1 MADKAP
7 YRLVVKFDG
16 ANPEKIAAALQQLRE
31 TASDYDQTGESTA
44 TMTIES
50 WQEAPLRAVMDEFE
64 LWLYRH
70 APGLVK
76 DQGMVLYR
84 PGLRPETAEMLA
96 REKKRTPMDQE
107 GWDQQPAEPETEERE
122 GEVLIPPDTYQRLA
136 LPAPA
141 EEADLVLEG
150 AYTVDGEGD
159 DQ

>member
-7 YRLVVKFDG
+7 YKLVVKFDG
-16 ANPEKIAAALQQLRE
+16 ARPEKIAEALKELRE
-31 TASDYDQTGESTA
+31 TAANYDQTGESTA

-76 DQGMVLYR
+76 DQAMVLYR

-96 REKKRTPMDQE
+96 REKKKTPMDE
-107 GWDQQPAEPETEERE
+107 NGWDDAAEEQELNES
-122 GEVLIPPDTYQRLA
+122 LITPPPVPMLQLA
-136 LPAPA
+136 APA
-141 EEADLVLEG
+141 EMLQIEAE
-150 AYTVDGEGD
+150 DGEYTLNGDGD
-159 DQ
+159 D

>member
-16 ANPEKIAAALQQLRE
+16 ANPDKIAAALQQLRE

-50 WQEAPLRAVMDEFE
+50 WQEAPLRAVMDDFE

-96 REKKRTPMDQE
+96 REKRQTPMDGS
-107 GWDQQPAEPETEERE
+107 GWEQPEAEED
-122 GEVLIPPDTYQRLA
+122 VLITPPPREPLA
-136 LPAPA
+136 LPAPKDNLTLDA
-141 EEADLVLEG
+141 VF
-150 AYTVDGEGD
+150 TVHGGGD
-159 DQ
+159 DE